1 MSYFYEF
8 SELNRQKA
16 EGVVLLVLSNPPQF
30 VINIVIKIGQD
41 CNKYYSKGAT
51 QMAERKQRREY
62 GSGSISQRAD
72 GTWTARM
79 IIGVNDKGNPRIK
92 ALYGKSEK
100 EVRKKLKDFQKEFYK
115 NDQSVVQRNTVENFL
130 RTWLYEN
137 KQNTLKPKSFDRL
150 EQTVLYQ
157 VIPHIGQIQL
167 AAFQSSDVQTMLNTL
182 KKKGLSYSSV
192 KKAYDAVNE
201 CFRTGVIQ
209 KTVLFNPALGVAV
222 PAKKSFGKSEI
233 RYYNN
238 EEVEKL
244 CAAALS
250 SYGNNKRIYRLGDAI
265 IVDLNT
271 GLRLAELLALKWTEV
286 DFAHRRITV
295 NATRVIVKDRSD
307 DAEHKYTVVEQDS
320 AKTATSIREI
330 DMNDACYDALMR
342 LKDITGSF
350 DYVLSTKDGNP
361 IFPRYLDRMLRKI
374 AVSAGLPEDK
384 IYGLHALR
392 HTFASRLFAAGED
405 VKTVSELLGHSDI
418 TITYNTYIH
427 LINDQK
433 RKAVHSV
440 QTKI

>member
-1 MSYFYEF
+1 
-8 SELNRQKA
+8 
-16 EGVVLLVLSNPPQF
+16 
-30 VINIVIKIGQD
+30 
-41 CNKYYSKGAT
+41 
-51 QMAERKQRREY
+51 MAESKQRREY
-62 GSGSISQRAD
+62 GSGSVSQRAD

-79 IIGVNDKGNPRIK
+79 VIGINEKGRPRIK
-92 ALYGKSEK
+92 ALYGKTER
-100 EVRKKLKDFQKEFYK
+100 EVKKKLKDFQKEFYK
-115 NDQSVVQRNTVENFL
+115 NDQSVVQRGTVESYM

-137 KQNTLKPKSFDRL
+137 KQNLLKPKSFDRL

-157 VIPHIGQIQL
+157 VIPQVGHIQL

-182 KKKGLSYSSV
+182 KRNGLSYSTV

-222 PAKKSFGKSEI
+222 PAKKTFGKTEI
-233 RYYNN
+233 RYYND
-238 EEVEKL
+238 EEVYKL
-244 CAAALS
+244 CETATATYS
-250 SYGNNKRIYRLGDAI
+250 NGKRIYRLGDGI

-271 GLRLAELLALKWTEV
+271 GLRMAELLALKWTEV
-286 DFAHRRITV
+286 DFERRRVVV
-295 NATRVIVKDRSD
+295 NATRVIVKDRD
-307 DAEHKYTVVEQDS
+307 DNAEHKYTVIEQDS
-320 AKTATSIREI
+320 AKSATSIREV

-342 LKDITGSF
+342 LKEITGEY
-350 DYVLSTKDGNP
+350 DYVLSTKDGKP
-361 IFPRYLDRMLRKI
+361 LSPRYLDRMLRKI
-374 AVSAGLPEDK
+374 AVASEFQEDK

-427 LINDQK
+427 LINEQK

-440 QTKI
+440 QTKS

>member
-1 MSYFYEF
+1 
-8 SELNRQKA
+8 
-16 EGVVLLVLSNPPQF
+16 
-30 VINIVIKIGQD
+30 
-41 CNKYYSKGAT
+41 
-51 QMAERKQRREY
+51 MAESKQRREY
-62 GSGSISQRAD
+62 GSGSVSQRAD

-79 IIGVNDKGNPRIK
+79 VIGVNEKGRPRIK
-92 ALYGKSEK
+92 ALYGKTER
-100 EVRKKLKDFQKEFYK
+100 EVKKKLKDFQKEFYK
-115 NDQSVVQRNTVENFL
+115 NDQSVVQRSTVENYM

-137 KQNTLKPKSFDRL
+137 KQNLLKPKSFDRL

-157 VIPHIGQIQL
+157 VIPLVGHIQL

-182 KKKGLSYSSV
+182 KKNGLSYSTV

-222 PAKKSFGKSEI
+222 PAKKTFGKSEI

-238 EEVEKL
+238 DEVDKL
-244 CAAALS
+244 CETATATYS
-250 SYGNNKRIYRLGDAI
+250 NGKRIYRLGDGI

-271 GLRLAELLALKWTEV
+271 GLRMAELLALKWTEV
-286 DFAHRRITV
+286 DFERRRVVV
-295 NATRVIVKDRSD
+295 NATRVIVKDRD
-307 DAEHKYTVVEQDS
+307 DNAEHKYTVIEQDS
-320 AKTATSIREI
+320 AKSATSIREV

-342 LKDITGSF
+342 LKEITGEY
-350 DYVLSTKDGNP
+350 DYVLSTKDGKP
-361 IFPRYLDRMLRKI
+361 LSPRYLDRMLRKI
-374 AVSAGLPEDK
+374 AVASEFPEDK

-427 LINDQK
+427 LINEQK

-440 QTKI
+440 QTKS

>member
-1 MSYFYEF
+1 
-8 SELNRQKA
+8 
-16 EGVVLLVLSNPPQF
+16 
-30 VINIVIKIGQD
+30 
-41 CNKYYSKGAT
+41 
-51 QMAERKQRREY
+51 MAESKQRREY
-62 GSGSISQRAD
+62 GSGSVSQRAD

-79 IIGVNDKGNPRIK
+79 VIGINEKGRPRIK
-92 ALYGKSEK
+92 ALYGKTER
-100 EVRKKLKDFQKEFYK
+100 EVKKKLKDFQKEFYK
-115 NDQSVVQRNTVENFL
+115 NDQSVVQRGTVESYM

-137 KQNTLKPKSFDRL
+137 KQNLLKPKSFDRL

-157 VIPHIGQIQL
+157 VIPQVGHIQL

-182 KKKGLSYSSV
+182 KRNGLSYSTV

-222 PAKKSFGKSEI
+222 PAKKTFGKTEI
-233 RYYNN
+233 RYYND
-238 EEVEKL
+238 EEVYKL
-244 CAAALS
+244 CETATATYS
-250 SYGNNKRIYRLGDAI
+250 NGKRIYRLGDGI

-271 GLRLAELLALKWTEV
+271 GLRMAELLALKWTEV
-286 DFAHRRITV
+286 DFERRRV
-295 NATRVIVKDRSD
+295 VVSATRVIVKDRD
-307 DAEHKYTVVEQDS
+307 DNAEHKYTVIEQDS
-320 AKTATSIREI
+320 AKSATSIREV

-342 LKDITGSF
+342 LKEITGEY
-350 DYVLSTKDGNP
+350 DYVLSTKDGKP
-361 IFPRYLDRMLRKI
+361 LSPRYLDRMLRKI
-374 AVSAGLPEDK
+374 AVASEFPEDK

-427 LINDQK
+427 LINEQK

-440 QTKI
+440 QTKS

>member
-1 MSYFYEF
+1 
-8 SELNRQKA
+8 
-16 EGVVLLVLSNPPQF
+16 
-30 VINIVIKIGQD
+30 
-41 CNKYYSKGAT
+41 
-51 QMAERKQRREY
+51 MAESKQRREY
-62 GSGSISQRAD
+62 GSGSVSQRAD

-79 IIGVNDKGNPRIK
+79 VIGVNEKGRPRIK
-92 ALYGKSEK
+92 ALYGKTERDVK
-100 EVRKKLKDFQKEFYK
+100 KKLKDFQKEFYK
-115 NDQSVVQRNTVENFL
+115 NDQSVVQRSTVENYM

-137 KQNTLKPKSFDRL
+137 KQNLLKPKSFDRL

-157 VIPHIGQIQL
+157 VIPLVGHIQL

-182 KKKGLSYSSV
+182 KKNGLSYSTV

-222 PAKKSFGKSEI
+222 PAKKTFGKSEI

-238 EEVEKL
+238 DEVNKL
-244 CAAALS
+244 CEAATAV
-250 SYGNNKRIYRLGDAI
+250 YTNGKRVYRLGDGI

-271 GLRLAELLALKWTEV
+271 GLRMAELLALKWTEV
-286 DFAHRRITV
+286 DFERRMIVV
-295 NATRVIVKDRSD
+295 NATRVIIKDRAD
-307 DAEHKYTVVEQDS
+307 NAEHKYTVIEQNS

-330 DMNDACYDALMR
+330 DMNDACYEALMR
-342 LKDITGSF
+342 LKEITGRF

-361 IFPRYLDRMLRKI
+361 MTPRYLDRMLRKI
-374 AVSAGLPEDK
+374 AIAAGFSEDK
-384 IYGLHALR
+384 VYGLHALR

-427 LINDQK
+427 LINEQK

-440 QTKI
+440 QTKS

>member
-1 MSYFYEF
+1 
-8 SELNRQKA
+8 
-16 EGVVLLVLSNPPQF
+16 
-30 VINIVIKIGQD
+30 
-41 CNKYYSKGAT
+41 
-51 QMAERKQRREY
+51 MAESKQRREY
-62 GSGSISQRAD
+62 GSGSVSQRAD

-79 IIGVNDKGNPRIK
+79 VIGVNEKGRPRIK
-92 ALYGKSEK
+92 ALYGKTER
-100 EVRKKLKDFQKEFYK
+100 EVKKKLKDFQKEFYK
-115 NDQSVVQRNTVENFL
+115 NDQSVVQRSTVENYM

-137 KQNTLKPKSFDRL
+137 KQNLLKPKSFDRL

-157 VIPHIGQIQL
+157 VIPLVGHIQL

-182 KKKGLSYSSV
+182 KKNGLSYSTV

-222 PAKKSFGKSEI
+222 PAKKTFGKSEI

-238 EEVEKL
+238 DEVDKL
-244 CAAALS
+244 CEAATAV
-250 SYGNNKRIYRLGDAI
+250 YTNGKRIYRLGDGI

-271 GLRLAELLALKWTEV
+271 GLRMAELLALKWTEV
-286 DFAHRRITV
+286 DFERRRVVV
-295 NATRVIVKDRSD
+295 NATRVIVKDRAD
-307 DAEHKYTVVEQDS
+307 NAEHKYTVIEQDS

-330 DMNDACYDALMR
+330 DMNDACYEALMR
-342 LKDITGSF
+342 LKEITGRF

-361 IFPRYLDRMLRKI
+361 MTPRYLDRMLHKI
-374 AVSAGLPEDK
+374 AVAAGFSEDK
-384 IYGLHALR
+384 VYGLHALR

-427 LINDQK
+427 LIHEQK
-433 RKAVHSV
+433 RKAIHSV
-440 QTKI
+440 QTKS

>member
-1 MSYFYEF
+1 
-8 SELNRQKA
+8 
-16 EGVVLLVLSNPPQF
+16 
-30 VINIVIKIGQD
+30 
-41 CNKYYSKGAT
+41 
-51 QMAERKQRREY
+51 MAESKQRREY

-79 IIGVNDKGNPRIK
+79 VIGVNEKGRPRIK
-92 ALYGKSEK
+92 ALYGKTER
-100 EVRKKLKDFQKEFYK
+100 EVKKKLKDFQKEFYK
-115 NDQSVVQRNTVENFL
+115 NDQSVVQRSTVENYM

-137 KQNTLKPKSFDRL
+137 KQNLLKPKSFDRL

-157 VIPHIGQIQL
+157 VIPLVGHIQL

-182 KKKGLSYSSV
+182 KKNGLSYSTV

-222 PAKKSFGKSEI
+222 PAKKTFGKSEI

-238 EEVEKL
+238 DEVDKL
-244 CAAALS
+244 CEAATS
-250 SYGNNKRIYRLGDAI
+250 VYTNGKRVYRLGDGI

-271 GLRLAELLALKWTEV
+271 GLRMAELLALKWTEV
-286 DFAHRRITV
+286 DFEHRRVVV
-295 NATRVIVKDRSD
+295 NATRVIVKDRTD
-307 DAEHKYTVVEQDS
+307 DAEHKYTVIEQDS

-330 DMNDACYDALMR
+330 DMNDACYEALMR
-342 LKDITGSF
+342 LKEITGEF

-361 IFPRYLDRMLRKI
+361 MTPRYLDRMLRKI
-374 AVSAGLPEDK
+374 AVAAGFSEDK
-384 IYGLHALR
+384 VYGLHALR

-427 LINDQK
+427 LINEQK
-433 RKAVHSV
+433 RKAVRSV
-440 QTKI
+440 QTKS